1 MAGEIKVNILTG
13 FQDKGV
19 KDAIDKLRSLGQGFK
34 NIAKQLVGAYVGF
47 QGFQKGVEFIKS
59 SLDASRDL
67 QRNLEGLKT
76 IFGDNTAEMLK
87 FSQAGVQ
94 MGMSTAEAA
103 KATTFIGSVMKQ
115 SGFAMEDNI
124 FFTQKLVSL
133 GADLAATYGYDV
145 QEALTGMTA
154 LFRGEYDPIEK
165 FGVAIKQVQVNTLLA
180 EKGLSGLTGTAKLNA
195 QQLARMTL
203 LFQATSDVQGAF
215 QRQTN
220 TLAVSQ
226 QQLAATFTNLK
237 ASLGNSLIGPVTSLV
252 KLMTSLTAA
261 IGPSLTNLFIAI
273 GDLFGLLGDNANS
286 AAGQIAGLIDQMT
299 GLVTSVAPIFQ
310 FLITLM
316 SKFGS
321 SIIMAVI
328 AFKVLRS
335 TITGIGT
342 IFMAFGQ
349 IVDAIRVKQ
358 LAATVATNADTVAK
372 GANAVATRTL
382 GAAMMATPWG
392 AIAMA
397 VGLVGGALFAMSS
410 SSEPIGGITRSLQ
423 ELKDE
428 LYFEETNLENN
439 IVPGGA
445 GGFDA
450 ARRRIKNL
458 QQQIDLLNLSAGR
471 ANDALEVMAVGRSGR
486 DKLTTSKTKETDEKS
501 PEAML
506 DALNK
511 NMAKSV
517 EASKKAAKAMADPFK
532 KMVKTIQDDMK
543 KVSDS
548 IISAFDITN
557 MGTSGGSI
565 SRNIDK
571 FMVKLR
577 EFSGYIATLREKG
590 LTGGLLQQLAMAG
603 PESGLAAAKA
613 FAGDQNL
620 INQANAAYGELGTTA
635 TAIAGNVV
643 QAKAAPIYNINV
655 NAGVGDKKTIGMA
668 VVEAIK
674 SFERDNGK
682 GWRS

>member
-1 MAGEIKVNILTG
+1 
-13 FQDKGV
+13 
-19 KDAIDKLRSLGQGFK
+19 
-34 NIAKQLVGAYVGF
+34 
-47 QGFQKGVEFIKS
+47 
-59 SLDASRDL
+59 LDASRDL

-124 FFTQKLVSL
+124 FFTQKLVGL

-237 ASLGNSLIGPVTSLV
+237 ASLGNSLIGPVTGLV

-299 GLVTSVAPIFQ
+299 GLVTAVAPIFQ
-310 FLITLM
+310 FLIILM

-321 SIIMAVI
+321 SIIMAVL

-372 GANAVATRTL
+372 NANAVATRTL

-397 VGLVGGALFAMSS
+397 VGLVGGALFALTS
-410 SSEPIGGITRSLQ
+410 SSEPIGGITGSIEDLKNELQ
-423 ELKDE
+423 
-428 LYFEETNLENN
+428 FEESQLENN
-439 IVPGGA
+439 IFGG
-445 GGFDA
+445 GLSGLDA
-450 ARRRIKNL
+450 AHRRIERLKTE
-458 QQQIDLLNLSAGR
+458 IDLLNLSAGR
-471 ANDALEVMAVGRSGR
+471 ANDALDVMAVGVSGIG
-486 DKLTTSKTKETDEKS
+486 KGGKKQTKAETDKS
-501 PEAML
+501 PESML
-506 DALNK
+506 DALQNK
-511 NMAKSV
+511 KLNAAV
-517 EASKKAAKAMADPFK
+517 EETKKAAKAMADPFK
-532 KMVKTIQDDMK
+532 KMVKDIQDDMK
-543 KVSDS
+543 KVQDS
-548 IISAFDITN
+548 IMGAFDITK

-620 INQANAAYGELGTTA
+620 INQANAAYGELGVTA
-635 TAIAGNVV
+635 SAISGNVV
-643 QAKAAPIYNINV
+643 QAKAAPVYNINV

>member
-1 MAGEIKVNILTG
+1 MAGEIKVNVLTG

-19 KDAIDKLRSLGQGFK
+19 KDAMAALRGLGQGFK
-34 NIAKQLVGAYVGF
+34 NIARQLVGAYVGF

-76 IFGDNTAEMLK
+76 IFGENTAEMQK
-87 FSQAGVQ
+87 FSEAGVQ

-165 FGVAIKQVQVNTLLA
+165 FGVAIKQAQVNTLLA

-203 LFQATSDVQGAF
+203 LFQSTADVQGAF
-215 QRQTN
+215 SRQTN

-237 ASLGNSLIGPVTSLV
+237 SSLGDSLIGPVTSLV
-252 KLMTSLTAA
+252 KIMMSLTAA

-273 GDLFGLLGDNANS
+273 GGMFGLLGENANS

-299 GLVTSVAPIFQ
+299 GLVNAVAPIFQ
-310 FLITLM
+310 FLILVITQM
-316 SKFGS
+316 GS
-321 SIIMAVI
+321 SLITGII
-328 AFKVLRS
+328 AFKILRS
-335 TITGIGT
+335 VVGGIGT
-342 IFMAFGQ
+342 AFTAFGT
-349 IVDAIRVKQ
+349 IIEAVRLKQ
-358 LAATVATNADTVAK
+358 LASAAATNVDTVAK
-372 GANAVATRTL
+372 GANTVATRTL
-382 GAAMMATPWG
+382 AAAMVATPWG

-397 VGLVGGALFAMSS
+397 IGLVGGALFALGSQTA
-410 SSEPIGGITRSLQ
+410 PIGGITRSLQ

-486 DKLTTSKTKETDEKS
+486 DKLGKTKTKEDKS
-501 PEAML
+501 PESML
-506 DALNK
+506 DALQGK
-511 NMAKSV
+511 NFNEAI

-532 KMVKTIQDDMK
+532 KMVQTIKDDMK
-543 KVSDS
+543 KVQDS
-548 IISAFDITN
+548 IVNAFDITN

-577 EFSGYIATLREKG
+577 EFSGYIKTLREQG
-590 LTGGLLQQLAMAG
+590 LTGKLLEQLAMAG
-603 PESGLAAAKA
+603 PERGLAAAKA
-613 FAGDQNL
+613 FAGSPEL
-620 INQANAAYGELGTTA
+620 VSQANAAYGELGMTA
-635 TAIAGNVV
+635 TAISSNVA

-655 NAGVGDKKTIGMA
+655 NAGGGDKKTIGMA

-674 SFERDNGK
+674 SCERTKGK
-682 GWRS
+682 GGRS

>member
-1 MAGEIKVNILTG
+1 MAGEIKVNVLTG

-19 KDAIDKLRSLGQGFK
+19 KDAMAALRGLGQGFK
-34 NIAKQLVGAYVGF
+34 NIARQLVGAYVGF

-76 IFGDNTAEMLK
+76 IFGENTAEMQK
-87 FSQAGVQ
+87 FSEAGVQ

-165 FGVAIKQVQVNTLLA
+165 FGVAIKQAQVNTLLA

-203 LFQATSDVQGAF
+203 LFQSTADVQGAF
-215 QRQTN
+215 SRQTN

-237 ASLGNSLIGPVTSLV
+237 SSLGDSLIGPVTSLV
-252 KLMTSLTAA
+252 KIMMSLTAA

-273 GDLFGLLGDNANS
+273 GGMFGLLGENANS

-299 GLVTSVAPIFQ
+299 GLVNAVAPIFQ
-310 FLITLM
+310 FLILVITQM
-316 SKFGS
+316 GS
-321 SIIMAVI
+321 SLITGII
-328 AFKVLRS
+328 AFKILRS
-335 TITGIGT
+335 VVGGIGT
-342 IFMAFGQ
+342 AFTAFGT
-349 IVDAIRVKQ
+349 IIEAVRLKQ
-358 LAATVATNADTVAK
+358 LASAAATNVDTVAK
-372 GANAVATRTL
+372 GANTVATRTL
-382 GAAMMATPWG
+382 AAAMVATPWG

-397 VGLVGGALFAMSS
+397 IGLVGGALFALGSQTA
-410 SSEPIGGITRSLQ
+410 PIGGITRSLQ

-486 DKLTTSKTKETDEKS
+486 DKLGKTKTKEDKS
-501 PEAML
+501 PESML
-506 DALNK
+506 DALQGK
-511 NMAKSV
+511 NFNEAI

-532 KMVKTIQDDMK
+532 KMVQTIKDDMK
-543 KVSDS
+543 KVQDS
-548 IISAFDITN
+548 IVNAFDITN

-577 EFSGYIATLREKG
+577 EFSGYIKTLREQG
-590 LTGGLLQQLAMAG
+590 LTGKLLEQLAMAG
-603 PESGLAAAKA
+603 PERGLAAAKA
-613 FAGDQNL
+613 FAGSPEL
-620 INQANAAYGELGTTA
+620 VSQANAAYGELGMTA
-635 TAIAGNVV
+635 TAISSNVA

-674 SFERDNGK
+674 SFERTNGK